1 MDNDLSKM
9 IKARNVLRLR
19 VALYIRVS
27 TQEQAKEGYSIAEQ
41 TERLTKYADAMEWDI
56 FKVYIDPGYSG
67 GNTDRPGLKALI
79 ADVGAGLVDKVVV
92 YKLDRL
98 SRSQLDTLYLIEK
111 VFLAN
116 DTDFVSM
123 SENFDTSTPFGRAMI
138 GILAVFAQLEREQ
151 IKERMGM
158 GKEARAKEGKW
169 GGGSSEPIGYDYDPN
184 TEELYINEYEK
195 MQILE
200 AIDLFLRG
208 TPLKTI
214 CNVFHNKGYTYRG
227 KSGRVS
233 EWDPK
238 RLKYVFRN
246 KLYLGYMKH
255 NNDWYKGSHTPII
268 DEETFD
274 RLQKLMD
281 MRQEKF
287 KDHTK
292 KCQGQTTYLGGM
304 IFCKKCGARYT
315 KQDGKK
321 YKDNIPPKYY
331 TCYSRSKKVPKM
343 VKDPNCKN
351 KNWRMED
358 LDNIV
363 LGEIK
368 KLALAPDYINQIR
381 TDKKKENN
389 TVNKIDLLKAEIAKI
404 DDQISRFMDLYG
416 IGKFTIDQVSQKVD
430 PLNEQRLGLEKELES
445 ITANTGELS
454 DEELNT
460 ILSTFDEVLERG
472 DLNEIRLAISMLIYY
487 IELDEDDV
495 YIHWKFT

>member
-1 MDNDLSKM
+1 MDNDLVKVVNV
-9 IKARNVLRLR
+9 RNVLR
-19 VALYIRVS
+19 VAIYIRVS

-41 TERLTKYADAMEWDI
+41 TERLTKYAEAMGWEI
-56 FKVYIDPGYSG
+56 YKVYVDPGYSG

-79 ADVGAGLVDKVVV
+79 ADVESGLLDKVVV

-111 VFLAN
+111 VFLVN

-169 GGGSSEPIGYDYDPN
+169 GGGSSEPIGYDYN
-184 TEELYINEYEK
+184 ITTGELEVNEYEK

-200 AIDLFLRG
+200 AIDFFLQG
-208 TPLKTI
+208 TPLRTI
-214 CNVFHNKGYTYRG
+214 CKIFHSKGYTYRG

-238 RLKYVFRN
+238 RLKYVFQN
-246 KLYLGYMKH
+246 KIYLGYIKH
-255 NNDWYKGSHTPII
+255 RDTWNKGSHTPII
-268 DEETFD
+268 DEETFET
-274 RLQKLMD
+274 LQKILSV
-281 MRQEKF
+281 RQEKY
-287 KDHTK
+287 KIHTK
-292 KCQGQTTYLGGM
+292 KCQGQSSYLGGM
-304 IFCKKCGARYT
+304 IFCKQCGARYT
-315 KQDGKK
+315 KQAGRKWK
-321 YKDNIPPKYY
+321 NNEPPKYY

-351 KNWRMED
+351 KNWRMEE

-368 KLALAPDYINQIR
+368 KLALDPEYINHIR
-381 TDKKKENN
+381 DKKKEETNSASK
-389 TVNKIDLLKAEIAKI
+389 VDILKDEIAKL
-404 DDQISRFMDLYG
+404 DEKISRFMDLYG
-416 IGKFTIDQVSQKVD
+416 EGIFTTEQVASKVE
-430 PLNEQRLGLEKELES
+430 PLNEQRRGLEKELES
-445 ITANTGELS
+445 ITADS
-454 DEELNT
+454 EEL
-460 ILSTFDEVLERG
+460 TFDEITDILKSFAEVLERG
-472 DLNEIRLAISMLIYY
+472 DLDEIRLVISSLIYY

-495 YIHWKFT
+495 YIHWKFA